1 MFSIHVVGN
10 KMKWSTFYAP
20 PCVSVLSDDMP
31 SGGSLVRL
39 DRVREGA
46 GGGGC
51 TFLVV
56 VVDLHGRTTKNDSQI
71 SGLLDHTVF
80 YLYH

>member
-1 MFSIHVVGN
+1 
-10 KMKWSTFYAP
+10 MKWSTFYAP

-46 GGGGC
+46 GGGGWYIPGGGGGSPWPDHKERQPDQRSVRSHC
-51 TFLVV
+51 ILS
-56 VVDLHGRTTKNDSQI
+56 LS
-71 SGLLDHTVF
+71 LDTQ
-80 YLYH
+80 